1 MRDVAATGNM
11 NRFFKAVI
19 VISGTGAVAVG
30 AVKLAEPAWNF
41 VVRLI
46 GASGDVGA
54 TMVDRVETSP
64 HDGDFNVVIA
74 RVLSKSK
81 GTPIRWNYY
90 DRVGGADYNVQEPS
104 VVVEFDREPRLRWL
118 QSRHTELC
126 TSRWAYVWQRHWSQ
140 PGGGSYHSGSVSA
153 EDSVFEFKNKDG
165 SLRWTVSVTKA
176 C

>member
-1 MRDVAATGNM
+1 LPGVAAAADM
-11 NRFFKAVI
+11 NRFFNAII
-19 VISGTGAVAVG
+19 VIAATCAVAVI
-30 AVKLAEPAWNF
+30 AVTFAEPGWDF
-41 VVRLI
+41 VARLI

-54 TMVDRVETSP
+54 TVVDRVETSP
-64 HDGDFNVVIA
+64 HDRDFNVVIA

-90 DRVGGADYNVQEPS
+90 DQVGGADYNLKEPS
-104 VVVEFDREPRLRWL
+104 VVVEFDREPRLRWIK
-118 QSRHTELC
+118 SRHTELC
-126 TSRWAYVWQRHWSQ
+126 TSRWAYIWQRHWSQ

-153 EDSVFEFKNKDG
+153 ENSLFEFKNSDG